1 MLESGCI
8 MGGGRLIKV
17 GLYIRSNVI
26 YNSKGNQHC
35 PNQYFTIFVQ
45 QIKSSQMLLFDKNG
59 KPQNPEKN
67 YCVRIKHTNDLT
79 LRLQKLL

>member
-1 MLESGCI
+1 MLESGRI

-67 YCVRIKHTNDLT
+67 RSEQSREQRNSIHL
-79 LRLQKLL
+79 